1 MDLITDLPSTKHGHD
16 AIVTFVDRLSKQ
28 VHFAATTK
36 KVNAPELAKIFRH
49 TVYKYHG
56 MPKAIISDRDE
67 RFLSHFW
74 QALFTVVGTELKYST
89 AYHPQTDG
97 QSERANRTLEEYLR
111 HFVSPRQD
119 DWDDHLDLAEFAIN
133 NSINPSTGYTPFFM
147 TYGHNPR
154 TALDLATDEAMTPQA
169 QDFVQEMA
177 DTLRHAK
184 AKLHEAHVRQAQ
196 QANKHRRELTFRI
209 GDQVRLSTTNLQ
221 LPSTMS
227 KKLAAKYLGP
237 FTVEKVI
244 SHVAYKLKLPQSL
257 KIHPVF
263 HVSLLQ
269 PWHKDPEFPTHVDAT
284 VYHPPPVVPDDEQ
297 YLVEALL
304 DKRISRGRTEYLV
317 RWKGYGPEDD
327 MWRPASDI
335 EQSLIDAYEA
345 SHHGALPAQ
354 QKSSRK
360 AHRRRS

>member
-1 MDLITDLPSTKHGHD
+1 MDLITDLPVTKHGND

-36 KVNAPELAKIFRH
+36 KVDAPELATIFRQ

-56 MPKAIISDRDE
+56 MPKAIITDRDE
-67 RFLSHFW
+67 RFLSRFW
-74 QALFTVVGTELKYST
+74 QALFAVVGTELKYST

-133 NSINPSTGYTPFFM
+133 NSINPSTGYTPFYM
-147 TYGHNPR
+147 TYGQNPR
-154 TALDLATDEAMTPQA
+154 TALDLTSDEAMVPKAQA
-169 QDFVQEMA
+169 FVQEMA
-177 DTLRHAK
+177 DILGHAK

-196 QANKHRRELTFRI
+196 QANKHRRELTFQV
-209 GDQVRLSTTNLQ
+209 GDQVRLSTANLQ

-237 FTVEKVI
+237 FKVERVI
-244 SHVAYKLKLPQSL
+244 SPVAYKLKLPKSL

-269 PWHKDPEFPTHVDAT
+269 PWHKDAELPTHVDTAM
-284 VYHPPPVVPDDEQ
+284 YHPPPVVPEDDQ
-297 YLVEALL
+297 YLVETLL
-304 DKRISRGRTEYLV
+304 DKRISRGRAQYLV

-327 MWRPASDI
+327 MWRPARDI

-345 SHHGALPAQ
+345 SHHGALPARR
-354 QKSSRK
+354 KSSRK
-360 AHRRRS
+360 AHRSRS

>member
-74 QALFTVVGTELKYST
+74 QALFAVVGTELKYST

-169 QDFVQEMA
+169 QDFVQ
-177 DTLRHAK
+177 
-184 AKLHEAHVRQAQ
+184 
-196 QANKHRRELTFRI
+196 
-209 GDQVRLSTTNLQ
+209 
-221 LPSTMS
+221 
-227 KKLAAKYLGP
+227 
-237 FTVEKVI
+237 
-244 SHVAYKLKLPQSL
+244 
-257 KIHPVF
+257 
-263 HVSLLQ
+263 
-269 PWHKDPEFPTHVDAT
+269 
-284 VYHPPPVVPDDEQ
+284 
-297 YLVEALL
+297 
-304 DKRISRGRTEYLV
+304 
-317 RWKGYGPEDD
+317 
-327 MWRPASDI
+327 
-335 EQSLIDAYEA
+335 
-345 SHHGALPAQ
+345 
-354 QKSSRK
+354 
-360 AHRRRS
+360 